1 MVLVI
6 FVVVPPFPIFSLS
19 FGIQPVKL
27 AVSLVLLL

>member
-19 FGIQPVKL
+19 LGIQAVKL
-27 AVSLVLLL
+27 AVSLVLLF